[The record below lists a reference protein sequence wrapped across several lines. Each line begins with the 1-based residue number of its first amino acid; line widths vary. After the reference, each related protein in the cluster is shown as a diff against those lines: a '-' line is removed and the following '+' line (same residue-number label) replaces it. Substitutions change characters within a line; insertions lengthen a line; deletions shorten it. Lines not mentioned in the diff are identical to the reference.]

1 MSDAITSNQAH
12 AIVDADLAE
21 RLATQDWRRV
31 AHYGI
36 AATNIPFGTTVPVT
50 FDITQ
55 EASFLCDIMTGK
67 IVPADG
73 TTFTGILLQ
82 LFDNNTEL
90 TDGFIP
96 LENILSPG
104 YGTQLFFPHKM
115 QYIFE
120 RNNKVRC
127 NIQNISGVDQA
138 VSLTFSGEKLI

>member
-1 MSDAITSNQAH
+1 MDSNTAH
-12 AIVDADLAE
+12 NIVDADLTE

-31 AHYGI
+31 AHFGPSL
-36 AATNIPFGTTVPVT
+36 TTIPAGQTVQAT

-55 EASFLCDIMTGK
+55 EASFLCETLTGK
-67 IVPADG
+67 IIPADG
-73 TTFTGILLQ
+73 TTFTGVLLQ

-104 YGTQLFFPHKM
+104 YGTQLFFPHKLN
-115 QYIFE
+115 YIFE

-127 NIQNISGVDQA
+127 NLQNISAVSQN